1 MEKRS
6 NQMTNKAPLMGS
18 LFKQQTQSTLKQ
30 HVMARQR
37 IKKGTLIFSTN
48 IKRAKLA
55 EEFVVEVNYEE
66 DRVSSY
72 TILGKR
78 KCQQQ

>member
-6 NQMTNKAPLMGS
+6 NQMIRGFPPKGGS
-18 LFKQQTQSTLKQ
+18 FFKQQTQSTLKQ

-66 DRVSSY
+66 GKESSY

-78 KCQQQ
+78 KHQE